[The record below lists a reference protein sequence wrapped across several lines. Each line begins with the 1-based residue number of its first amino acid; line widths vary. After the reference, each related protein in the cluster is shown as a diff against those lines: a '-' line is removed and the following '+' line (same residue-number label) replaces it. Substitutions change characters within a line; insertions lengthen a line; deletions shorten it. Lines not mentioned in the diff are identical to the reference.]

1 MCFYCHDK
9 VVIKGKEVY
18 YPFQLLALAFT
29 SLVKPSHHPLVHLA
43 TMTQWYHF
51 LTSYPVSPFP
61 PVKLRTP
68 FVQPCSNDSRP
79 LRHLQILL
87 TVFTLYLQTRIV
99 LCSPRKCSLD
109 PAALSSC
116 CSIFFSFYCQTF
128 QFSNKQPIS
137 AASIFFPWHILESGF
152 YSYYFAK
159 KEFPILIQSLLRPIC
174 VRWLSYFFP
183 SPFLLYPE
191 PGLFYFLSLIQS
203 PFFLSRI
210 FTAPWWCLSVY
221 SINVSS
227 V

>member
-116 CSIFFSFYCQTF
+116 CSVF
-128 QFSNKQPIS
+128 
-137 AASIFFPWHILESGF
+137 FFPFTVKLFNFQIS
-152 YSYYFAK
+152 
-159 KEFPILIQSLLRPIC
+159 SLYLLPP
-174 VRWLSYFFP
+174 FFP
-183 SPFLLYPE
+183 LTYSGIRLLFLL
-191 PGLFYFLSLIQS
+191 LCKK
-203 PFFLSRI
+203 RI
-210 FTAPWWCLSVY
+210 SHPHSIIITANLC
-221 SINVSS
+221 
-227 V
+227 

>member
-137 AASIFFPWHILESGF
+137 AASIFSPDIFWNQAS
-152 YSYYFAK
+152 
-159 KEFPILIQSLLRPIC
+159 ILITLQKKN
-174 VRWLSYFFP
+174 FP
-183 SPFLLYPE
+183 SSFNHYYGQFVLDDCLISFPLLSCYIP
-191 PGLFYFLSLIQS
+191 SLAFS
-203 PFFLSRI
+203 TSCP
-210 FTAPWWCLSVY
+210 
-221 SINVSS
+221 
-227 V
+227 